1 MSSVYIYP
9 QSRRK
14 MRVGEDISRM
24 TRSERLVVERML
36 GELETEMRKVQEE
49 MNELR
54 RQLKATYTSRR
65 RARERVCQ
73 RERRALQLCKPDRVD
88 GR

>member
-1 MSSVYIYP
+1 
-9 QSRRK
+9 
-14 MRVGEDISRM
+14 M

-36 GELETEMRKVQEE
+36 GELETEMRQVQEE

-54 RQLKATYTSRR
+54 RQLKGTDTSRR
-65 RARERVCQ
+65 RAPQRVCQ
-73 RERRALQLCKPDRVD
+73 REERRALQLCKPDRVD

>member
-1 MSSVYIYP
+1 
-9 QSRRK
+9 
-14 MRVGEDISRM
+14 M

-54 RQLKATYTSRR
+54 RQLKATDISRR
-65 RARERVCQ
+65 RARQRVCQ
-73 RERRALQLCKPDRVD
+73 REVRRALRLCRPDCVD

>member
-1 MSSVYIYP
+1 
-9 QSRRK
+9 

-49 MNELR
+49 INELR
-54 RQLKATYTSRR
+54 RQLKAMDISRR
-65 RARERVCQ
+65 RARQRVCQ
-73 RERRALQLCKPDRVD
+73 RKERRAALRPCKPDSVD

>member
-1 MSSVYIYP
+1 
-9 QSRRK
+9 
-14 MRVGEDISRM
+14 M

-36 GELETEMRKVQEE
+36 GELEMEMRQVQEE

-65 RARERVCQ
+65 RRTRQRVCQ
-73 RERRALQLCKPDRVD
+73 REERRALLCKPDRVD

>member
-1 MSSVYIYP
+1 
-9 QSRRK
+9 
-14 MRVGEDISRM
+14 M

-36 GELETEMRKVQEE
+36 VELETEMRSVQEE

-54 RQLKATYTSRR
+54 RQLRVTGTSPR
-65 RARERVCQ
+65 RARQRVCQ
-73 RERRALQLCKPDRVD
+73 LKERRALQLRKPDRVN

>member
-1 MSSVYIYP
+1 
-9 QSRRK
+9 
-14 MRVGEDISRM
+14 M

-36 GELETEMRKVQEE
+36 GELETEMRQVQEE

-54 RQLKATYTSRR
+54 RQLKATDISRR
-65 RARERVCQ
+65 RARQRVCQ
-73 RERRALQLCKPDRVD
+73 REVRRALQLCKPDRVD

>member
-1 MSSVYIYP
+1 
-9 QSRRK
+9 
-14 MRVGEDISRM
+14 M

-36 GELETEMRKVQEE
+36 TELEAEMRSVQEE

-54 RQLKATYTSRR
+54 RQLRATDTSRR
-65 RARERVCQ
+65 RARQRVCQ
-73 RERRALQLCKPDRVD
+73 REERQALQLRKPDRVN